1 MTLQSADTLIYKDT
15 TYYIYAE
22 PLSSYLE
29 KVELPYPL
37 VAPNTACWRG
47 YAASYVVQND
57 KLFLTGWI
65 GWIRDYMQVGMDY
78 LFPGE
83 SFVFAEWFSG
93 QIRLKELG
101 EVIGDNGYSEIYEG
115 RLMLQFE
122 HGILI
127 KEYEFW
133 YAPEEIKKIK
143 KDTIERNQ
151 YPF

>member
-57 KLFLTGWI
+57 KLFLTGWR
-65 GWIRDYMQVGMDY
+65 GWIRDYMQVGMEY

-83 SFVFAEWFSG
+83 SFVFADWFSG
-93 QIRLKELG
+93 FISIKDLG
-101 EVIGDNGYSEIYEG
+101 RHIAFNGPIPIYEG
-115 RLMLQFE
+115 KLRLQFE
-122 HGILI
+122 HGILLR
-127 KEYEFW
+127 EYEDW
-133 YAPEEIKKIK
+133 IPKKK
-143 KDTIERNQ
+143 ARMMERESKNL
-151 YPF
+151 PF

>member
-15 TYYIYAE
+15 TYYIRAE
-22 PLSSYLE
+22 ILSSYLE

-57 KLFLTGWI
+57 KLFLTGWR
-65 GWIRDYMQVGMDY
+65 GWIRDFMQVGMEY

-83 SFVFAEWFSG
+83 SFVFADWFSG
-93 QIRLKELG
+93 EIVLKDLG
-101 EVIGDNGYSEIYEG
+101 EVIGDNGYCEIYEG

-122 HGILI
+122 NGILI
-127 KEYEFW
+127 REYEFW
-133 YAPEEIKKIK
+133 NSPEEIKKIREE
-143 KDTIERNQ
+143 TIEGSK